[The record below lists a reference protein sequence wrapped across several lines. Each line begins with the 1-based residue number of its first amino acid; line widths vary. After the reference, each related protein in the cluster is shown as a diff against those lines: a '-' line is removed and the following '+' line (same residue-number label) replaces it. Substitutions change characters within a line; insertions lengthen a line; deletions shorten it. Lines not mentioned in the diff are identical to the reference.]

1 MDSGEELT
9 VHIEDTDGRRT
20 LRVEGPLDLANAPL
34 LHQALRGAFE
44 LAAGGGRGTVVH
56 LAGIASID
64 LCGLQLLCS
73 AHRTFLACGG
83 NICLQ
88 DAPAWFRKAAAA
100 AGFSMRTLECRYR
113 CGDECLWRE

>member
-1 MDSGEELT
+1 
-9 VHIEDTDGRRT
+9 
-20 LRVEGPLDLANAPL
+20 
-34 LHQALRGAFE
+34 
-44 LAAGGGRGTVVH
+44 
-56 LAGIASID
+56 
-64 LCGLQLLCS
+64 LQLLCS